1 MHHSLVEGGSMCAYL
16 SSDGFAIVKQV
27 MSLLPTV
34 FVSDFGHFSLI
45 LIVQNYVNVGILAEA
60 EAKETL

>member
-1 MHHSLVEGGSMCAYL
+1 MCAYL